1 MSFLLHDTHI
11 RMCDRCGSWK
21 NDTMKSMWK
30 VIGGDWMSLKDVV
43 ALNETNSGYRVL
55 CSVYL

>member
-1 MSFLLHDTHI
+1 VSFLLHDTHI
-11 RMCDRCGSWK
+11 RMCNRCGNWD
-21 NDTMKSMWK
+21 NDRMRAMWK

-43 ALNETNSGYRVL
+43 SLNESNNGYRVL